1 MSKPS
6 RQPRLLRLC
15 DIARSYGIKG
25 QCITTMNKTH
35 GLEVD
40 DWLSPTDVHS
50 FLCKF
55 GNDSPLRRRL
65 SDPREIIAISKRIV
79 NLLEAKGGKPPSRSL
94 EAVAGFVA
102 TGEVPA
108 SYADKNFALN
118 VFRSVFLAEIEKEIA
133 ADIAAESQSPA

>member
-1 MSKPS
+1 
-6 RQPRLLRLC
+6 
-15 DIARSYGIKG
+15 
-25 QCITTMNKTH
+25 MNKTH

-40 DWLSPTDVHS
+40 DWLSPTDIHS
-50 FLCKF
+50 FLSKF

-65 SDPREIIAISKRIV
+65 SNPREIIAISKRIV

-133 ADIAAESQSPA
+133 ADIENQSPA